1 MALPLGTDVEYIG
14 QNASGGM
21 SLGASSTELVSL
33 HGATPTAQSAAIAS
47 LTASTTLT
55 QLVVLIQ
62 SITQCLKDKGLTA

>member
-1 MALPLGTDVEYIG
+1 MALPLGTDVEYVG

-33 HGATPTAQSAAIAS
+33 HGATPIAQAAAIAS

-55 QLVVLIQ
+55 QLVVIVQTL
-62 SITQCLKDKGLTA
+62 TQTLKDKGITA